1 MTRPNPPTSAPQR
14 RIRSATTAI
23 AAALLVVGC
32 AALQPPSFVPGTSM
46 GEVESRMGKPKD
58 VVKAPGGG
66 TVWQYPNGPLGQ
78 TTYMVDFGPDQRVTG
93 VYQALTFERFAKIVP
108 GTTSEADIRLLFG
121 RPGETMFFSRMNE
134 EVWSYRYQSG
144 ASSNWIFNV
153 NFDAK
158 TRIVRSTGQEIDPLF
173 TPPFND
179 SAGR

>member
-1 MTRPNPPTSAPQR
+1 MNHRLPFSL
-14 RIRSATTAI
+14 
-23 AAALLVVGC
+23 AAGALLVAGC
-32 AALQPPSFVPGTSM
+32 AALAPPSFAPGTGM

-58 VVKAPGGG
+58 IVKAPDGV

-78 TTYMVDFGPDQRVTG
+78 TTYMVDFGADQRVKS

-108 GTTSEADIRLLFG
+108 GTTTEDDIRLLFG
-121 RPGETMFFSRMNE
+121 RPGQTMFFGRTNE

-173 TPPFND
+173 QPIFND
-179 SAGR
+179 ASGR

>member
-1 MTRPNPPTSAPQR
+1 MNHRLPFSLA
-14 RIRSATTAI
+14 
-23 AAALLVVGC
+23 AAALLVAGC
-32 AALQPPSFVPGTSM
+32 AALAPPSFAPGTGM

-58 VVKAPGGG
+58 IVKAPDGV

-78 TTYMVDFGPDQRVTG
+78 TTYMVDFGADQRVKS

-108 GTTSEADIRLLFG
+108 GTTTEDDIRLLFG
-121 RPGETMFFSRMNE
+121 RPGQTMFFGRTNE

-173 TPPFND
+173 QPIFND
-179 SAGR
+179 ASGR

>member
-1 MTRPNPPTSAPQR
+1 MSRSILRFSAV
-14 RIRSATTAI
+14 AV
-23 AAALLVVGC
+23 ALLATAC
-32 AALQPPSFVPGTSM
+32 ASLTPPSFPPGTAMS
-46 GEVESRMGKPKD
+46 EVEARMGKPRD

-78 TTYMVDFGPDQRVTG
+78 TTYMVDFGADQRVTS
-93 VYQALTFERFAKIVP
+93 VYQALTFERFAKIIP
-108 GTTSEADIRLLFG
+108 GTTTQDDIRLLFG
-121 RPGETMFFSRMNE
+121 RPGQTMLFSRMDE

-158 TRIVRSTGQEIDPLF
+158 SRVVRSTGQEIDPLF
-173 TPPFND
+173 TPIFNE

>member
-1 MTRPNPPTSAPQR
+1 MNHRLPLSLA
-14 RIRSATTAI
+14 

-32 AALQPPSFVPGTSM
+32 AALAPPSFAPGTGM

-58 VVKAPGGG
+58 IVKAPDGV

-78 TTYMVDFGPDQRVTG
+78 TTYMVDFGADQRVKS

-108 GTTSEADIRLLFG
+108 GTTTEDDIRLLFG
-121 RPGETMFFSRMNE
+121 RPGQTMFFGRTNE

-173 TPPFND
+173 QPIFNEA
-179 SAGR
+179 SGR